1 MTLKVLLVDDEA
13 LARARLR
20 TLLAECEAPAAV
32 PAGEAANA
40 AQAMELLLRQ
50 PVDAVLLDVHMPG
63 ADGLALAQ
71 ALRDL
76 PHPPAVVFVT
86 AHAEHAVAA
95 FELEAVDY
103 LTKPVRRE
111 RLEAALQ
118 KVQRAMLARGEAP
131 AAAPQVL
138 LIHDRGRTERVPIDE
153 VLYFKAELKYVTP
166 RAAGPGAPRRPGGRR
181 RLGGAAHRR
190 RRRRRGLA
198 AAARRGARG
207 AGDVSAGTAGTTQG
221 SPMREPG
228 DVAKPAA
235 APLPADPED
244 PSHALLHVPV
254 NVRSMSLGVLAVL
267 ASLAILHWA
276 AAFFIPVMVGFLFSY
291 ALSPIVDWAE
301 RWRIPRAVGAAV
313 LILGILGGT
322 GASLY
327 SFSDDANELIGS
339 VPQAARKLRDSLK
352 SHNGRDDTT
361 LGSVQKAAAQLEQ
374 AAKEASPATPP
385 TRGVQ
390 RVVIEKP
397 AFDLRD
403 YLWSGT
409 LGLASFIG
417 QVTVVTFLTY
427 FLLLSGDTFRRKLVK
442 IIGRTLSEKKITVQ
456 ALDEI
461 HGQIQR
467 YMLVQLFAS
476 VLVGVTTAL
485 AFWALGLKH
494 AAVWGFAAA
503 ILNLVPYIGSVM
515 VTGAAGLIAFVQFGS
530 INMALAVAG
539 VSLLINTIEGNL
551 LVPWLTSRA
560 GRMNPVA
567 VFIGVLGWGWLWGV
581 WGLLLGIPI
590 LMGVKAVCDRVDDL
604 KPIGELLGT

>member
-1 MTLKVLLVDDEA
+1 MQE
-13 LARARLR
+13 
-20 TLLAECEAPAAV
+20 
-32 PAGEAANA
+32 AGE
-40 AQAMELLLRQ
+40 
-50 PVDAVLLDVHMPG
+50 
-63 ADGLALAQ
+63 
-71 ALRDL
+71 
-76 PHPPAVVFVT
+76 
-86 AHAEHAVAA
+86 
-95 FELEAVDY
+95 
-103 LTKPVRRE
+103 
-111 RLEAALQ
+111 
-118 KVQRAMLARGEAP
+118 
-131 AAAPQVL
+131 
-138 LIHDRGRTERVPIDE
+138 E
-153 VLYFKAELKYVTP
+153 VK
-166 RAAGPGAPRRPGGRR
+166 
-181 RLGGAAHRR
+181 
-190 RRRRRGLA
+190 
-198 AAARRGARG
+198 
-207 AGDVSAGTAGTTQG
+207 
-221 SPMREPG
+221 
-228 DVAKPAA
+228 AA
-235 APLPADPED
+235 APLAADPED

-254 NVRSMSLGVLAVL
+254 NVRSMSLVVLAVL

-291 ALSPIVDWAE
+291 ALSPIVDWLQ
-301 RWRIPRAVGAAV
+301 RWRIPRAVSAAV
-313 LILGILGGT
+313 LILGILGGA
-322 GASLY
+322 GFSLY

-339 VPQAARKLRDSLK
+339 VPQAARKLRDSMK
-352 SHNGRDDTT
+352 SHNGRQEST
-361 LGSVQKAAAQLEQ
+361 LGTVQKAAAQLEQ

-385 TRGVQ
+385 ARGVQ

-442 IIGRTLSEKKITVQ
+442 ITGSTLSEKKITVQ

-467 YMLVQLFAS
+467 YLLVQLFAS
-476 VLVGVTTAL
+476 VLVGVTTAV

-494 AAVWGFAAA
+494 AAVWGFAAGL
-503 ILNLVPYIGSVM
+503 LNLVPYIGSAM

-530 INMALAVAG
+530 INMAMAVAG
-539 VSLLINTIEGNL
+539 VSLLINTFEGNL

-590 LMGVKAVCDRVDDL
+590 MMVVKAVCDRVDDL

>member
-1 MTLKVLLVDDEA
+1 MQEPGEEA
-13 LARARLR
+13 K
-20 TLLAECEAPAAV
+20 
-32 PAGEAANA
+32 
-40 AQAMELLLRQ
+40 
-50 PVDAVLLDVHMPG
+50 
-63 ADGLALAQ
+63 
-71 ALRDL
+71 
-76 PHPPAVVFVT
+76 
-86 AHAEHAVAA
+86 AVAA
-95 FELEAVDY
+95 
-103 LTKPVRRE
+103 P
-111 RLEAALQ
+111 
-118 KVQRAMLARGEAP
+118 LA
-131 AAAPQVL
+131 
-138 LIHDRGRTERVPIDE
+138 
-153 VLYFKAELKYVTP
+153 
-166 RAAGPGAPRRPGGRR
+166 
-181 RLGGAAHRR
+181 
-190 RRRRRGLA
+190 
-198 AAARRGARG
+198 
-207 AGDVSAGTAGTTQG
+207 
-221 SPMREPG
+221 
-228 DVAKPAA
+228 
-235 APLPADPED
+235 ADPED

-254 NVRSMSLGVLAVL
+254 NVRSMSLVVLAVL

-291 ALSPIVDWAE
+291 ALSPIVDWLE
-301 RWRIPRAVGAAV
+301 RWRIPRAVSAAV
-313 LILGILGGT
+313 LILGILGGA

-339 VPQAARKLRDSLK
+339 LPQAARKLRDSVK
-352 SHNGRDDTT
+352 SHSNGRQESA
-361 LGSVQKAAAQLEQ
+361 LGTVQKAAAQLEQ
-374 AAKEASPATPP
+374 AAKEASPATP
-385 TRGVQ
+385 TARGVQ

-409 LGLASFIG
+409 LGLASLIG

-442 IIGRTLSEKKITVQ
+442 ITGRTLSDKKITVQ

-467 YMLVQLFAS
+467 YLLVQLFAS
-476 VLVGVTTAL
+476 LLVGVTTAL

-515 VTGAAGLIAFVQFGS
+515 VTGAAGLVAFLQFGS
-530 INMALAVAG
+530 VNMAMAVAG
-539 VSLLINTIEGNL
+539 VSLLINTFEGNL

-590 LMGVKAVCDRVDDL
+590 MMVIKAVCDRVDDL

>member
-1 MTLKVLLVDDEA
+1 M
-13 LARARLR
+13 
-20 TLLAECEAPAAV
+20 
-32 PAGEAANA
+32 
-40 AQAMELLLRQ
+40 Q
-50 PVDAVLLDVHMPG
+50 
-63 ADGLALAQ
+63 
-71 ALRDL
+71 
-76 PHPPAVVFVT
+76 
-86 AHAEHAVAA
+86 
-95 FELEAVDY
+95 
-103 LTKPVRRE
+103 
-111 RLEAALQ
+111 
-118 KVQRAMLARGEAP
+118 
-131 AAAPQVL
+131 
-138 LIHDRGRTERVPIDE
+138 
-153 VLYFKAELKYVTP
+153 
-166 RAAGPGAPRRPGGRR
+166 
-181 RLGGAAHRR
+181 
-190 RRRRRGLA
+190 
-198 AAARRGARG
+198 
-207 AGDVSAGTAGTTQG
+207 
-221 SPMREPG
+221 EPG
-228 DVAKPAA
+228 EEVEPAL

-254 NVRSMSLGVLAVL
+254 NVRSMSLVLLAAL

-291 ALSPIVDWAE
+291 ALSPIVDWLQ
-301 RWRIPRAVGAAV
+301 RWRIPRSISAAA
-313 LILGILGGT
+313 LILGILGGA

-339 VPQAARKLRDSLK
+339 LPQAARKLRDSLK
-352 SHNGRDDTT
+352 SHNGRQEST
-361 LGSVQKAAAQLEQ
+361 LGTVQKAAAQLEQ
-374 AAKEASPATPP
+374 AAKEASPATP
-385 TRGVQ
+385 TARGVQ

-409 LGLASFIG
+409 LGLASLIG

-442 IIGRTLSEKKITVQ
+442 ITGRTLSDKKITVQ

-467 YMLVQLFAS
+467 YLLVQLFAS
-476 VLVGVTTAL
+476 VLVGVTTAV
-485 AFWALGLKH
+485 AFWALGLEH

-503 ILNLVPYIGSVM
+503 ILNLVPYIGSVL
-515 VTGAAGLIAFVQFGS
+515 VTGAAGLVAFLQFGS
-530 INMALAVAG
+530 VNMALAVAG
-539 VSLLINTIEGNL
+539 VSLLINTFEGNL

-590 LMGVKAVCDRVDDL
+590 MMVVKAVCDRVDDL